1 MAQNWGLTI
10 VILYIPW
17 KHKIMKHVY
26 EAHCIL
32 LKRVYEAH
40 CILLKHVYETHCI
53 LLKRVYETHCILL
66 KRCVFVVSSAPQSC
80 PIMGEPNFAWF

>member
-1 MAQNWGLTI
+1 MAQNWGLPI
-10 VILYIPW
+10 VQLYIPW

-32 LKRVYEAH
+32 SKRVYEAH
-40 CILLKHVYETHCI
+40 CILLKH
-53 LLKRVYETHCILL
+53 VYETHCILL

-80 PIMGEPNFAWF
+80 PIMGEPNFARF